1 MTGKWL
7 KTAVCLLA
15 AGTLLA
21 GCGKREE
28 GKRQEQETENRQQEQ
43 SEEIQNQERQEGTP
57 AVKCLFVSMDR
68 RELFPDSGDGEQA
81 GQILNMQCLATE
93 KGIYAAGVRRRQ
105 DTAEMAV
112 YRLDQEGRPEMAVSW
127 PSESLLAWCE
137 NAKGIAVLTVSVE
150 KSGNEIPEN
159 DIPGNKSSNNEVS
172 GNEILENDNSN
183 NKISDNKTSDNKTL
197 ENKNPENK
205 NPENKNPQNTNSE
218 NKNTGNESSVNYI
231 LHMLEDREGEAPEE
245 TENRHL
251 TELFRKYRMDMDRDM
266 VMAVWENLLIL
277 APAGR
282 DTLHVIDLS
291 SESEVLTLSLGEKA
305 ESIQCTDGETI
316 RMFTDGGN
324 LYQISVSTGKRE
336 TLAENLSGRIR
347 GIRFGRIGES
357 CIYAGKAD
365 GLYAAQI
372 SGGQEKKLADFDLT
386 SGDAG
391 SMWMDQS
398 SGKGIIAVWSE
409 STREIYQYDLSLDG
423 SDSSGNMEK
432 ETIVLES
439 YRIGDDLKKAARKFN
454 RLSDQYWI
462 EITEGKEEDYDS
474 YEKQYNARLA
484 AGEGPDLI
492 VLREDRVKNDM
503 EKGIYENLMPYIQ
516 RDLEPDDY
524 IQSALYAFR
533 QDDFVCGLGSS
544 FALSVMVTEKEW
556 LDCVGNMS
564 LLEVFRGMEEEEI
577 PVFLE
582 KMDKSRLLY
591 WCLARLG
598 KGIFDMD
605 KVRDCILFA
614 ENYCD
619 DAGKY
624 TAGGAMGKDIAAVIE
639 RIGSPLDMADIEYFY
654 NRSMKE
660 AVITGIPF
668 EEGNAVCF
676 EFNAFNPLGINAASG
691 HKEGA
696 WAFIQFLLEEEYQFS
711 MVNLF
716 DASGLFPI
724 RRDAFEA
731 MLKRYEE
738 PKSYDV
744 YADETGEIVTVTAG
758 YTLSRCAQTM
768 SDYELE
774 AVTEEQTERLRKMAE
789 QGKMPIREAFEA
801 EIIIGEEA
809 GSYFEGDKTFDQT
822 MEVIRRRLE
831 MYEEERK

>member
-150 KSGNEIPEN
+150 KSGNEIPGN
-159 DIPGNKSSNNEVS
+159 DIPGN
-172 GNEILENDNSN
+172 EI
-183 NKISDNKTSDNKTL
+183 
-197 ENKNPENK
+197 
-205 NPENKNPQNTNSE
+205 
-218 NKNTGNESSVNYI
+218 SVNYI

-316 RMFTDGGN
+316 RMLTDGGN

-336 TLAENLSGRIR
+336 TLAENLSSRVR

-386 SGDAG
+386 SEDAG

-423 SDSSGNMEK
+423 SDSLGNTEK

-439 YRIGDDLKKAARKFN
+439 YRIGDDLKKAVRKFN

-503 EKGIYENLMPYIQ
+503 EKEIYENLMPYIQ

-605 KVRDCILFA
+605 KVRACILFA

-624 TAGGAMGKDIAAVIE
+624 TAGGVMGKDIAAVIE

-660 AVITGIPF
+660 AVITGIPL

-696 WAFIQFLLEEEYQFS
+696 WAFIQFLLEDEYQFS

-731 MLKRYEE
+731 MLRRYEE

-774 AVTEEQTERLRKMAE
+774 AVTKEQTERLRKMAE
-789 QGKMPIREAFEA
+789 QGKMPIREALEA

-831 MYEEERK
+831 MYVEERK